1 MGYGANDV
9 NVQSPTVDHPLR
21 RHSVKR
27 VHKSQKTKQQHDRAH
42 EDSRGVA
49 LQVVYLKG
57 KL

>member
-49 LQVVYLKG
+49 LQVCI
-57 KL
+57 